1 MKLLIVN
8 GSGRQYNN
16 SRLVCKQVSIL
27 CEDLKIKS
35 RTIDLYD
42 VYNTKD
48 KLKKIFQNYNCILWV
63 SPEYN
68 RSFSANIKHFI
79 EILGVELFQSKING
93 IISTSIGESSRA
105 GLNQMA
111 NLLFSM
117 DTLIVPPGIEYNHIL
132 HVDDTTI
139 DKILILLK
147 NMQYFSKKIYG
158 SN

>member
-117 DTLIVPPGIEYNHIL
+117 DTLIVQPGIEYNHIL

>member
-1 MKLLIVN
+1 MRLLIVN
-8 GSGRQYNN
+8 GSGRQDNN

-35 RTIDLYD
+35 LTIDLYD
-42 VYNTKD
+42 VYKTKD
-48 KLKKIFQNYNCILWV
+48 ELKKIFQNYNCVLWV

-68 RSFSANIKHFI
+68 RSFSASIKYFI

-105 GLNQMA
+105 GLNQIA

>member
-1 MKLLIVN
+1 MRLLIVN
-8 GSGRQYNN
+8 GSGRQNNN
-16 SRLVCKQVSIL
+16 SWLVCEQVSIL
-27 CEDLKIKS
+27 CEDLKIES

-48 KLKKIFQNYNCILWV
+48 ELKKTFQNYNCILWV

-68 RSFSANIKHFI
+68 RSFSASIKYFI
-79 EILGVELFQSKING
+79 EILGVELFQPKISG

-105 GLNQMA
+105 GLNQIA

>member
-1 MKLLIVN
+1 MRLLIVN
-8 GSGRQYNN
+8 GSGRQDNN

-35 RTIDLYD
+35 LTIDLYD
-42 VYNTKD
+42 VYKTKD
-48 KLKKIFQNYNCILWV
+48 ELKKIFQNYNCVLWV

-68 RSFSANIKHFI
+68 RSFSASIKYFI

-93 IISTSIGESSRA
+93 IIATSIGESSRA
-105 GLNQMA
+105 GLNQIA

>member
-1 MKLLIVN
+1 MRLLIVN
-8 GSGRQYNN
+8 GSGRQDNN

-27 CEDLKIKS
+27 CEDLKTKS

-48 KLKKIFQNYNCILWV
+48 ELKKIFQNYNCILWV

-68 RSFSANIKHFI
+68 RSFSANIKYFI

>member
-48 KLKKIFQNYNCILWV
+48 KLKKIFQNYNCVLWV

>member
-1 MKLLIVN
+1 MRLLIVN
-8 GSGRQYNN
+8 GSGRQDNN

-35 RTIDLYD
+35 LTIDLYD
-42 VYNTKD
+42 VYKTKD
-48 KLKKIFQNYNCILWV
+48 ELKKIFQNYNCVLWV

-68 RSFSANIKHFI
+68 RSFSASIKHFI

-105 GLNQMA
+105 GLNQIA